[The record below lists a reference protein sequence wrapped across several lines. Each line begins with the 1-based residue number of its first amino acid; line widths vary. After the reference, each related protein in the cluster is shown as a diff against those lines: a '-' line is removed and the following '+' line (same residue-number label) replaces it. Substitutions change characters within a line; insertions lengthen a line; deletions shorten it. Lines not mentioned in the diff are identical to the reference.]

1 MNMGC
6 QEVWLLNK
14 KKRVV
19 LYSSIRRKEFS
30 VVELIACKGI
40 KSLQKRIMPEQQQD
54 REGKQVIIMRN
65 LA

>member
-1 MNMGC
+1 MGC

-14 KKRVV
+14 KKR
-19 LYSSIRRKEFS
+19 LSFIHLSEGRKFS